1 LHDQLGQQMTG
12 VSIGLDR
19 VQNLTELNEHP
30 GGGGLARTRGRT
42 TRSHH
47 RNDQGR
53 SLRYARAMRA
63 ELDDMGVQS
72 AIQTYVREWV
82 RVLSRRTKPESLKDL
97 DCARAPKS
105 SATSTRRGCSTNR
118 AESLAARLPEGKHR
132 CSLLP

>member
-1 LHDQLGQQMTG
+1 MTG

-19 VQNLTELNEHP
+19 AQNLTELNEHP
-30 GGGGLARTRGRT
+30 GAAVLHERVGELRDLT
-42 TRSHH
+42 TEMIKAVRCVT
-47 RNDQGR
+47 
-53 SLRYARAMRA
+53 LELCAP